1 MSARPATP
9 GDPGAT
15 ADPGAT
21 NLDATFTVQWTHR
34 LRLQRDVLDPGCSL
48 LGDVIS
54 AIDDRPVRTLAV
66 VDGGLAAADPA
77 LVQRLTTH
85 LDAAPGGLEHAGPVL
100 TVPGGEQ
107 AKNTSAVFDEVV
119 GVIDERRIC
128 RRSCV
133 LIIGGGAVLDAVGF
147 AAAASHRGVPVVRMP
162 STTVSQGDSGI
173 GVKCGINA
181 RGKKNFLG
189 AFDAPHA
196 VVNDASLLTTLSDRD
211 WRCGISE
218 AIKVALLKDAAF
230 FDAIERDCGALVA
243 RDLDRMES
251 VLSRSAR
258 LHFHHITEGGD
269 PFERRSAR
277 PLDFGHWSAHKLEQM
292 SGFEL
297 RHGEAVAI
305 GLAIDTVYSQ
315 LIGLLDEADADRI
328 LACLR
333 GAGFVLEHPLLARAG
348 DLLEGL
354 REFREH
360 LGGELTIT
368 LLRAPGQ
375 PADVHAIDAALMTQ
389 AIERL
394 R

>member
-1 MSARPATP
+1 MSSS
-9 GDPGAT
+9 
-15 ADPGAT
+15 
-21 NLDATFTVQWTHR
+21 V
-34 LRLQRDVLDPGCSL
+34 VL
-48 LGDVIS
+48 
-54 AIDDRPVRTLAV
+54 T
-66 VDGGLAAADPA
+66 
-77 LVQRLTTH
+77 Q
-85 LDAAPGGLEHAGPVL
+85 PGGGRY
-100 TVPGGEQ
+100 
-107 AKNTSAVFDEVV
+107 TSQKA
-119 GVIDERRIC
+119 
-128 RRSCV
+128 RSCV
-133 LIIGGGAVLDAVGF
+133 SRMRNSEMRAVGF

-305 GLAIDTVYSQ
+305 GLAIDTIYSQ

-354 REFREH
+354 R
-360 LGGELTIT
+360 L
-368 LLRAPGQ
+368 A
-375 PADVHAIDAALMTQ
+375 ADLVVDRAAL
-389 AIERL
+389 ARVDGRAAERL
-394 R
+394 LVDDLPDPVA